1 MLGWTSD
8 PLSGV
13 TMARRTV
20 VCAAVLIGSL
30 LTCPAGAAAAR
41 GGGPNPLE
49 GLGFLLGTWGPL
61 KSDPSGATAG
71 TATFT
76 EGLQRRVMIRTS
88 FAVYPATA
96 KAGETRHDD
105 LMIIYAPDGGGIR
118 ADYYDN
124 EGHVIRYA
132 VTVPAAGEAVF
143 VSEPAANAPRY
154 RLWYRLSPDGA
165 LRGTFE
171 IAPPGRPESFGVYLT
186 WGSRKQ

>member
-1 MLGWTSD
+1 
-8 PLSGV
+8 
-13 TMARRTV
+13 MARRSIV
-20 VCAAVLIGSL
+20 RAAVLIGSL
-30 LTCPAGAAAAR
+30 LKCPGGAAAAR
-41 GGGPNPLE
+41 EGGPNPLSD
-49 GLGFLLGTWGPL
+49 LGFLLGTWGPS

-105 LMIIYAPDGGGIR
+105 LMVIYAPDGGGIR

-132 VTVPAAGEAVF
+132 VTAPAAGEAVF
-143 VSEPAANAPRY
+143 VSEPVANAPRY
-154 RLWYRLSPDGA
+154 RLWYTLSPDGV

-186 WGSRKQ
+186 WESRKQ